1 MILAFADG
9 TCRSAGYQIDIH
21 RFHGKGQTKMKTT
34 RVIKLGL
41 DDVSAFVE
49 AASHCDFEVDIANN
63 STSRYIVD
71 AKSIVGVLGLDLSNK
86 LVVTYDGYNEE
97 FERFLEAMA
106 IAC

>member
-1 MILAFADG
+1 M
-9 TCRSAGYQIDIH
+9 
-21 RFHGKGQTKMKTT
+21 MTT
-34 RVIKLGL
+34 RVIRLSL
-41 DDVSAFVE
+41 EDVNAFVE
-49 AASHCDFEVDIANN
+49 AASHCDFEIDIANN